1 LQRSKYWPARETE
14 FQRPVFLISMRKQL
28 SVLLTIS
35 WFLALRGGMAQ
46 TPTDSQSAPS
56 DRSLYGQQ
64 TVDCTDPANAA
75 SSACMNSGASGTGYP
90 SGTLAPGT
98 QGGGQQRGDIVG
110 GSNRGGTYN
119 DNGGLNEDTIPR
131 SGTNPNL
138 AWRRALRPEPLT
150 EFQRLVADSIGETL
164 PIFGAELFRNVPS
177 TFSPLDQV
185 PVTPDYVIGPG
196 DELRVR
202 VWGQVSFNANVRVDR
217 SGAIYLPHVGEIHV
231 AGLPFSELDDHIRSG
246 IARVF
251 RNFELNVDLGQLR
264 SIQVFVVGQARS
276 PGAYTVSSLST
287 LVNAVFAS
295 GGPNLQGSMRHIQLK
310 RGSVTVTDFDLY
322 DLLLNGDKSK
332 DVHLLPGDVIFIPTM
347 GPQVALAGSVRKP
360 AIYELSGPTE
370 IGKLLGYAGGRPAVA
385 DGSRVSLERI
395 AASRDREAMEISLDE
410 AGLATVLQDGD
421 FVRVLSIVPR
431 FSKTVTLRGNLANPG
446 RFAWHPGMHLSELI
460 PDKESLLTRN
470 YWWRRAQLGLPAPE
484 FQPFSPTRLGTQVD
498 SQLELPR
505 ARDFYPNGQ
514 PDYSGK
520 PVPQPRTTPF
530 EGTGTAARSPRDAA
544 ASAAR
549 VNDETGTSESPD
561 QEATA
566 STTGTSQQR
575 TGRTDTADQEPQ
587 AGGSAIGGQEAQIVT
602 QNVAGGTGKIDV
614 RLSAPEID
622 WSYAVIER
630 LDPETLK
637 TSLIPFDLGKLIVQ
651 HDSSQDLEVH
661 AGDVITI
668 FSQADIRVPLEQQ
681 TKFVRLEG
689 EFASSGV
696 YSVQPGETLR
706 HLVARAGAFSS
717 HAYLYGS
724 EFTRESARAAQQQRL
739 NEYVR
744 SVEVLV
750 ERSQLA
756 ADPNQQALLAR
767 LRQLRATGRIV
778 LELKANS
785 TGAESLPDLPLEDG
799 DRFVVPPVPADIKV
813 VGAVYDQNSFV
824 YESARRTADY
834 LRLAGGPSREADR
847 LHMFIIRADGSVV
860 SRTLTKGY
868 WGNSFKATRL
878 YPGDTVVV
886 PEKIP
891 GPSALKS
898 VLDWSQVFA
907 QLAVG
912 AAAINVIK

>member
-1 LQRSKYWPARETE
+1 
-14 FQRPVFLISMRKQL
+14 MRKQL

-56 DRSLYGQQ
+56 DRTLYGQQ
-64 TVDCTDPANAA
+64 TVDCTDPANSAA
-75 SSACMNSGASGTGYP
+75 SACTNPGASGTGYP
-90 SGTLAPGT
+90 SGTLAPGI
-98 QGGGQQRGDIVG
+98 QGGQQPGDIVG
-110 GSNRGGTYN
+110 GTNRGGTYN
-119 DNGGLNEDTIPR
+119 DNGGLNENTIPR

-138 AWRRALRPEPLT
+138 AWRRTLRPEPLT

-217 SGAIYLPHVGEIHV
+217 SGAIYLPQVGEIHV

-287 LVNAVFAS
+287 LVNALFAS

-332 DVHLLPGDVIFIPTM
+332 DAHLLPGDVIFIPAV

-360 AIYELSGPTE
+360 AIYELSGPTT
-370 IGKLLGYAGGRPAVA
+370 IGNLLGYAGGRPAVA
-385 DGSRVSLERI
+385 DSSRVSIERI
-395 AASRDREAMEISLDE
+395 AASRDRQAMEISLDE

-446 RFAWHPGMHLSELI
+446 RFAWRPGMHLSELI
-460 PDKESLLTRN
+460 PDTESLLTRN

-498 SQLELPR
+498 SQLDLPR
-505 ARDFYPNGQ
+505 ARDFYPDGQ
-514 PDYSGK
+514 PDYSGR
-520 PVPQPRTTPF
+520 PVPQPRATPF
-530 EGTGTAARSPRDAA
+530 ESTGTAARSARDAA
-544 ASAAR
+544 AAR
-549 VNDETGTSESPD
+549 PNDETAVSESPD
-561 QEATA
+561 QAATSPT
-566 STTGTSQQR
+566 STTGTSQTGTSQER
-575 TGRTDTADQEPQ
+575 TVNQETQ
-587 AGGSAIGGQEAQIVT
+587 ASGTAIGGLQTQVVT
-602 QNVAGGTGKIDV
+602 QNVAAAPEKIDI

-630 LDPETLK
+630 LDPNTLK
-637 TSLIPFDLGKLIVQ
+637 TSLLPFNLGKLVVQ
-651 HDSSQDLEVH
+651 HDASQDLELQ
-661 AGDVITI
+661 ASDVITI

-706 HLVARAGAFSS
+706 HLVARAGGFSE

-724 EFTRESARAAQQQRL
+724 EFTRESTRMAQQLRL

-744 SVEVLV
+744 SVEVQLQ
-750 ERSQLA
+750 RSQMALNVANGTA
-756 ADPNQQALLAR
+756 ADLNQQALLAR

-778 LELKANS
+778 LELQPNS
-785 TGAESLPDLPLEDG
+785 AGPDSLPDLPLEDG
-799 DRFVVPPVPADIKV
+799 DRFVVPSVPADIKV

-824 YESARRTADY
+824 YRSTRRTADY
-834 LRLAGGPSREADR
+834 LRLAGGPNRDADR
-847 LHMFIIRADGSVV
+847 SHMFIIRADGSVV
-860 SRTLTKGY
+860 SHSLTKSY
-868 WGNSFKATRL
+868 WGNSFQASRL

-886 PEKIP
+886 PEKIL
-891 GPSALKS
+891 GPPVLKS
-898 VLDWSQVFA
+898 VLDWSQVFS
-907 QLAVG
+907 QLALG